1 MGLSELPP
9 GSETSLLLNP
19 LKLVRRQVTKLFV
32 QLFATGKLEP
42 GVSARLDCDSLGQTS
57 EVSAHET
64 RGGRT
69 SGGRTVATRSCEPRR
84 VPVIALS
91 FFIHV

>member
-64 RGGRT
+64 GEAGPPVDGLWQLVRVNPAGFP
-69 SGGRTVATRSCEPRR
+69 SSRS
-84 VPVIALS
+84 L
-91 FFIHV
+91 FLFHV